1 MSVPNSY
8 QLGLECLKARKLDDA
23 VRHLEDATAQQPEN
37 FQAFNFLGVAYAQ
50 KNMFNRAVG
59 AFLTAIQIQPNVAS
73 VHYNLGVAYQADG
86 FKDKA
91 LEEYQQAL
99 FLDPKYYKAEDAIRA
114 LAFAEAAEDPLKD
127 KICGRHVDEPAV
139 ALCSFCQLPVCEECK
154 NVVSGA
160 VYCPNC
166 ARKAVAGVI

>member
-23 VRHLEDATAQQPEN
+23 VRHLEDATTQQPEN
-37 FQAFNFLGVAYAQ
+37 HQAFNFLGVAYAQ
-50 KNMFNRAVG
+50 KGLYNRAVG

-73 VHYNLGVAYQADG
+73 LHYNLGVTYQSQG
-86 FKDKA
+86 LKDQA
-91 LEEYQQAL
+91 VQEFQQAL
-99 FLDPKYYKAEDAIRA
+99 MIDPKYFKAEDAIRA
-114 LAFAEAAEDPLKD
+114 LAFRDDSDSKLEGQS
-127 KICGRHVDEPAV
+127 CGRHVDEPAV
-139 ALCSFCQLPVCEECK
+139 AFCSFCQLPVCEECK

-166 ARKAVAGVI
+166 AKKVVAGVI